1 MASAPGFWTKFKS
14 YIWDSDGYLKSPEER
29 ALIRKLDFGILIVS
43 CLGFF
48 LKYLD
53 QNNLANAYISGMKE
67 DLNING
73 NQYTYMGTCYTIAY
87 AIMQVPSTM
96 IIQKIRPSYY
106 LAFCEIGWG
115 IWTFAQA
122 GAKNSQQMYLFRFM
136 VGLFESAFFPCLLY
150 LMGSW
155 YTKTELAK
163 RLAIFHLT
171 GSVGTA
177 MLGYLQAAIYNNL
190 NGHAGLAGWRW
201 LYIICGCMT
210 VPCGLLLFFVLPDLP
225 SNSKAWYLSDEE
237 KAFALDRAI
246 RNGKGQPTASSIP
259 KGLVADAWADWY
271 WFVLGYILYGESC
284 AATAYFGIWLKA
296 ENFSVDARNVIPSC
310 GALISVFCI
319 FMWGFLSD
327 LTGSR
332 FTWVFVPLAYG
343 LIPNGILAVWPP
355 SVKLKEFAFL
365 TGGVQLMT
373 AVFYTW
379 ANEVCKSDNEER
391 ALVVSS
397 MNGLQ
402 YAVAAWLPIVIF
414 PQVEAPTFRRGFPG
428 TFGLVIAALVVIV
441 IIKIFADRD
450 ERRERA
456 ALGVLSGDGL
466 STDEKNDEDAK
477 EKDPELYYEEQ
488 GLASSCQNPLV
499 GGHEGVGEIVAI
511 GNNTSHSPV
520 KVGDRVGVKW
530 LADSCLNASS
540 AARAASKAKLS
551 GFSIDGT
558 FQQYVVSYVNHVTP
572 IPEGFT
578 SQGVTVYRA
587 IKYSQTSPGDWIVLP
602 GAGGGLGHLA
612 IQYARWPVFR
622 SLPLAPIR
630 QWSLQRAVRD
640 INKPS
645 NTFAGRNLDGGGLPG
660 KASLEASIFFTVFK
674 SISILGSY
682 VGNRQMRQRP
692 SRLPPGDK

>member
-1 MASAPGFWTKFKS
+1 MLICRRTCRRTIRRTDPRTSHIPFFHNRGCEGLLQNSLVADFMTTAPGFWTKFKS
-14 YIWDSDGYLKSPEER
+14 YIWDSDAHLKAAEER
-29 ALIRKLDFGILIVS
+29 ALIRKLDYGILVVS

-73 NQYTYMGTCYTIAY
+73 NEYTYMGTCYTIAY
-87 AIMQVPSTM
+87 ALMQVPSTM

-115 IWTFAQA
+115 AWTFAQA
-122 GAKNSQQMYLFRFM
+122 GAREF
-136 VGLFESAFFPCLLY
+136 AFFPCLLY

-177 MLGYLQAAIYNNL
+177 MSGYLQAAIYNNL
-190 NGHAGLAGWRW
+190 NGHGGLAGWRW

-225 SNSKAWYLSDEE
+225 SNCKVWPSPQVKSIWLS
-237 KAFALDRAI
+237 
-246 RNGKGQPTASSIP
+246 SS
-259 KGLVADAWADWY
+259 
-271 WFVLGYILYGESC
+271 VLSPDGTGTGSSWGYILYGESC
-284 AATAYFGIWLKA
+284 AATGYFGIWLKS
-296 ENFSVDARNVIPSC
+296 ENFSVSARNVIPSC
-310 GALISVFCI
+310 GALINIVSI
-319 FMWGFLSD
+319 FLWGFLSD

-343 LIPNGILAVWPP
+343 MIPNGILAVWPP

-373 AVFYTW
+373 AVFLHVGQR
-379 ANEVCKSDNEER
+379 NNEER

-414 PQVEAPTFRRGFPG
+414 PQVEAPTFRKGFPG
-428 TFGLVIAALVVIV
+428 TFGLVIAALIVIV

-456 ALGVLSGDGL
+456 AAAGAPADEEA
-466 STDEKNDEDAK
+466 STDEKSSHEDTK
-477 EKDPELYYEEQ
+477 EKD
-488 GLASSCQNPLV
+488 
-499 GGHEGVGEIVAI
+499 
-511 GNNTSHSPV
+511 
-520 KVGDRVGVKW
+520 
-530 LADSCLNASS
+530 
-540 AARAASKAKLS
+540 LS
-551 GFSIDGT
+551 
-558 FQQYVVSYVNHVTP
+558 
-572 IPEGFT
+572 
-578 SQGVTVYRA
+578 
-587 IKYSQTSPGDWIVLP
+587 
-602 GAGGGLGHLA
+602 
-612 IQYARWPVFR
+612 
-622 SLPLAPIR
+622 
-630 QWSLQRAVRD
+630 
-640 INKPS
+640 IN
-645 NTFAGRNLDGGGLPG
+645 
-660 KASLEASIFFTVFK
+660 
-674 SISILGSY
+674 
-682 VGNRQMRQRP
+682 
-692 SRLPPGDK
+692 RLK

>member
-1 MASAPGFWTKFKS
+1 MTTAPGFLDQGSTLLVRPLNGLLTVLQFKS
-14 YIWDSDGYLKSPEER
+14 YIWDSDAHLKSAEER
-29 ALIRKLDFGILIVS
+29 ALIRKLDYGILVVS

-48 LKYLD
+48 PQVPRVRLICLAIRYALKYGLIS
-53 QNNLANAYISGMKE
+53 QNNLANACESSALDYADFKLTKSADISGMKE

-73 NQYTYMGTCYTIAY
+73 NEYTYMGTCYTIAY
-87 AIMQVPSTM
+87 ALMQVPSTM
-96 IIQKIRPSYY
+96 IIQVFLLSRKYAHRT
-106 LAFCEIGWG
+106 
-115 IWTFAQA
+115 IWRFAKLA
-122 GAKNSQQMYLFRFM
+122 GACGHLHKRGARNSQQMYVFRFM

-177 MLGYLQAAIYNNL
+177 MSGYLQAAIYNNL
-190 NGHAGLAGWRW
+190 NGHGGLAGWRW

-225 SNSKAWYLSDEE
+225 SNCKVWYLSEEE

-246 RNGKGQPTASSIP
+246 RNGKAQPTGKVDMALLKRTFSR
-259 KGLVADAWADWY
+259 WHWY

-284 AATAYFGIWLKA
+284 AATGYFGIWLKS
-296 ENFSVDARNVIPSC
+296 ENFSVSARNVIPSC
-310 GALISVFCI
+310 GALINIVSI
-319 FMWGFLSD
+319 FLWGFLSD

-379 ANEVCKSDNEER
+379 ANEVCKADNEER

-414 PQVEAPTFRRGFPG
+414 PQVEAPTFRKGFPG
-428 TFGLVIAALVVIV
+428 TFGLVIAALIVIV

-456 ALGVLSGDGL
+456 AAAGAPADEEA
-466 STDEKNDEDAK
+466 STDEKSSHEDTK
-477 EKDPELYYEEQ
+477 EKD
-488 GLASSCQNPLV
+488 
-499 GGHEGVGEIVAI
+499 
-511 GNNTSHSPV
+511 
-520 KVGDRVGVKW
+520 
-530 LADSCLNASS
+530 
-540 AARAASKAKLS
+540 LS
-551 GFSIDGT
+551 
-558 FQQYVVSYVNHVTP
+558 
-572 IPEGFT
+572 
-578 SQGVTVYRA
+578 
-587 IKYSQTSPGDWIVLP
+587 
-602 GAGGGLGHLA
+602 
-612 IQYARWPVFR
+612 
-622 SLPLAPIR
+622 
-630 QWSLQRAVRD
+630 
-640 INKPS
+640 IN
-645 NTFAGRNLDGGGLPG
+645 
-660 KASLEASIFFTVFK
+660 
-674 SISILGSY
+674 
-682 VGNRQMRQRP
+682 
-692 SRLPPGDK
+692 RLKMTCMLRM